1 MINSIKKKLL
11 NILKNIGYSL
21 WSMAHGRIKGVI
33 DPSKENFIEV
43 IQSTFKENYT
53 YKIFKIKNSRIY
65 TDTITDT
72 AFIVDN
78 KIVEGPSFQHRNPK
92 NAKITENIVFQKGT
106 PKIKKNL
113 GGTVFSLL
121 TGGAGNANYWHWLF
135 DVLPRLKILKSKM
148 NISEIDF
155 FLFPDLKENF
165 QRETLDFLDIPIK
178 KRISSVKFRH
188 IQTKYTIATE
198 HPYVIKNDP
207 STEIQNLPIW
217 ILDFLRDTF
226 LSIESTKKLP
236 TKFYIDRK
244 DSKSNHRHLRK
255 IINEDEV
262 KFFLKKNG
270 FTILSLSQF
279 NFADQINLFKNAENI
294 IGLHGAGFAN
304 LTFCKPKTSVLE
316 LKPISAGEVIGN
328 LAKKNNL
335 LYQDIS
341 IVPSENSNNNQQG
354 FIKIPMNLLEK
365 KIS

>member
-1 MINSIKKKLL
+1 M
-11 NILKNIGYSL
+11 
-21 WSMAHGRIKGVI
+21 
-33 DPSKENFIEV
+33 
-43 IQSTFKENYT
+43 
-53 YKIFKIKNSRIY
+53 
-65 TDTITDT
+65 
-72 AFIVDN
+72 
-78 KIVEGPSFQHRNPK
+78 
-92 NAKITENIVFQKGT
+92 
-106 PKIKKNL
+106 
-113 GGTVFSLL
+113 
-121 TGGAGNANYWHWLF
+121 
-135 DVLPRLKILKSKM
+135 
-148 NISEIDF
+148 
-155 FLFPDLKENF
+155 
-165 QRETLDFLDIPIK
+165 
-178 KRISSVKFRH
+178 
-188 IQTKYTIATE
+188 
-198 HPYVIKNDP
+198 
-207 STEIQNLPIW
+207 
-217 ILDFLRDTF
+217 
-226 LSIESTKKLP
+226 SIESTKKLP

-365 KIS
+365 NKLMYNLFYGEVAQLVRATGLISLGSAVRIRPSLPEYMKNISIFCLTLNPKHEKLIRNLNYLPVGLGDKKFSENCFSDKKGLSISKKKLFLWRVHISLLDLEKLY